1 MKSRIDYLIWIWMS
15 YLGRAIKK
23 FKNIVQWKRNIFID
37 DVFAFLTFLVVTQK
51 FKYICL
57 YIFHIMY
64 LEKVVWQLI
73 LTLGQ
78 IFNIFPSAVESDSFL
93 NIVTNNCS
101 RETTVHISNT
111 YMSERVFT
119 CEILSQ
125 NETRP
130 GMNQSMS
137 LVKFLTV

>member
-1 MKSRIDYLIWIWMS
+1 M
-15 YLGRAIKK
+15 
-23 FKNIVQWKRNIFID
+23 D

-51 FKYICL
+51 FKYIFL
-57 YIFHIMY
+57 FIFHIMY

-111 YMSERVFT
+111 NMSERVFI
-119 CEILSQ
+119 CEILYQ